1 MKKIY
6 FLHIPKT
13 GGTSINSF
21 FRVHFSEN
29 QYLDHFENQKE
40 ILNSFL
46 KNDSFYLSGHVP
58 YPRIKKELD
67 CILNL
72 QRIVFLRDPY
82 DHLVSHISWVYNLW
96 SNQTR
101 LKKHPKEVQ
110 DLSCYLN
117 KFNFSSERD
126 LELLV
131 DEMPIYGIATFD
143 NRQSRYLSDPP
154 DSLRFNGEFLEL
166 SLKNLFEFEEIGIL
180 EYINESVSI
189 ICKSLQ
195 ISNSSIPHKNK
206 SKYKVINST
215 SLISEFLHPFYKYD
229 LKLYENAMGKLRFV
243 SKFKNLEKKDLE

>member
-13 GGTSINSF
+13 GGTTINSF
-21 FRVHFSEN
+21 FRLHFSES
-29 QYLDHFENQKE
+29 QYLDHFENQKV
-40 ILNSFL
+40 ILKSFL

-67 CILNL
+67 CIFNL
-72 QRIVFLRDPY
+72 QKIVFLRDPY

-96 SNQTR
+96 SNEIR

-117 KFNFSSERD
+117 KFNFSSEGD

-131 DEMPIYGIATFD
+131 NEMSTYGIATFD

-154 DSLRFNGEFLEL
+154 DSSKFNDDFLEISFKN
-166 SLKNLFEFEEIGIL
+166 SLEFEEIGIF
-180 EYINESVSI
+180 EYFNESVRN
-189 ICKSLQ
+189 ICRSFQ
-195 ISNSSIPHKNK
+195 ISHYPIPHKNK
-206 SKYKVINST
+206 SKNKISDST
-215 SLISEFLHPFYKYD
+215 KITREIFYPFYKYD
-229 LKLYENAMGKLRFV
+229 LLLYKSVVN
-243 SKFKNLEKKDLE
+243 KNNILA